1 MGSLDAGTPLDN
13 IAHII
18 QTSLAPVFLLS
29 GVATL
34 INTLATRLA
43 RISDLMQRVATQL
56 DAASLGSDKAQLLQI
71 RLTRLQQRNT
81 VLVAAMVSGTVAGA
95 STCSA
100 ILTLFVGALSD
111 RGTASVLFALFGIAV
126 VCTTGAL
133 VALMAE
139 IVLAWRG
146 LRAEA
151 AFASAK
157 HIFGGADL

>member
-1 MGSLDAGTPLDN
+1 MGSEAAGTPLDS

-43 RISDLMQRVATQL
+43 RISDLMQRVSAQL
-56 DAASLGSDKAQLLQI
+56 DEASPGNDKAQLLQI
-71 RLTRLQQRNT
+71 RLKRLQQRNT

-111 RGTASVLFALFGIAV
+111 KGTASVLFALFGIAV

-133 VALMAE
+133 VALLAE
-139 IVLAWRG
+139 IVLAWHG
-146 LRAEA
+146 LRTEA
-151 AFASAK
+151 AFARAK
-157 HIFGGADL
+157 HLFGASDL